1 MTNGLVNIGFSL
13 PKEDSS
19 SIPSTATSK
28 KLERQYKV
36 IVVDAVSV
44 KPKSMKIRG
53 LRAYGY
59 GCQIKNLLLDTSLL
73 LLCLIGGKDPKLLE
87 SARRLNA

>member
-53 LRAYGY
+53 A
-59 GCQIKNLLLDTSLL
+59 
-73 LLCLIGGKDPKLLE
+73 
-87 SARRLNA
+87 